1 MKPLTKIL
9 LLLLIVIHIGCDTDV
24 ESLQINESDKLVG
37 HWINP
42 VANNDTE
49 LKFDRAK
56 ALKKDAYGISF
67 LVQSN
72 CIERS
77 SGWCG
82 TPPLIFADFQGT
94 WKRKDS
100 IITITIDNG
109 MNGLEAIDWKIKTL
123 DDQSLIIERL
133 R

>member
-1 MKPLTKIL
+1 M
-9 LLLLIVIHIGCDTDV
+9 VIHIGCDTDV

-37 HWINP
+37 HWIKP
-42 VANNDTE
+42 VANDTE
-49 LKFDRAK
+49 LKLDRANT
-56 ALKKDAYGISF
+56 LKKDAYGISF
-67 LVQSN
+67 LTESN

-94 WKRKDS
+94 WKRNDS

-109 MNGLEAIDWKIKTL
+109 MNGLEAINWKIKTL
-123 DDQSLIIERL
+123 DDQSLVIERL

>member
-1 MKPLTKIL
+1 MKPRIKIL
-9 LLLLIVIHIGCDTDV
+9 LLLLMVIHIGCDTDV

-37 HWINP
+37 HWIKP
-42 VANNDTE
+42 VANDTE
-49 LKFDRAK
+49 LKLDRANT
-56 ALKKDAYGISF
+56 LKKDAYGISF
-67 LVQSN
+67 LTESN

-94 WKRKDS
+94 WKRNDS

-109 MNGLEAIDWKIKTL
+109 MNGLEAINWKIKTL
-123 DDQSLIIERL
+123 DDQSLVIERL

>member
-1 MKPLTKIL
+1 MKPRIKIL
-9 LLLLIVIHIGCDTDV
+9 LLLLMVIHIGCDTDV

-37 HWINP
+37 HWIKP
-42 VANNDTE
+42 VANDTE
-49 LKFDRAK
+49 LKLDRAN

-67 LVQSN
+67 LTESN

-82 TPPLIFADFQGT
+82 TPPLIFADFQGS
-94 WKRKDS
+94 WKRNDS

-109 MNGLEAIDWKIKTL
+109 MNGLEAINWKIKTL
-123 DDQSLIIERL
+123 DDQSLVIERL